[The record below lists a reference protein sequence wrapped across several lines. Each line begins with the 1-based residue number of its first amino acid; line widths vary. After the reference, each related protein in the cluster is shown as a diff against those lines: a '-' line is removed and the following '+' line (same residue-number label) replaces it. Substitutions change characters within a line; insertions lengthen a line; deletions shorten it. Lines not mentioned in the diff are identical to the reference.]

1 MISTVDHSTR
11 HTPWLVTMTMPS
23 SAPPLQDSFLNGTI
37 TETDID
43 TAVTRLF
50 AARWDIIMY
59 YYY

>member
-11 HTPWLVTMTMPS
+11 HTPWLVTMTTPS
-23 SAPPLQDSFLNGTI
+23 SAPPLQDTFLNGTI

-50 AARWDIIMY
+50 AAR
-59 YYY
+59 